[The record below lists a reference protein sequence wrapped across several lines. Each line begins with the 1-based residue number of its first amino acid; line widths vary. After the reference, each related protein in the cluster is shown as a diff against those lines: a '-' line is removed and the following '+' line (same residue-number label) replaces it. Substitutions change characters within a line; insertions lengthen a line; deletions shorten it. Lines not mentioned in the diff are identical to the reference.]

1 MKLQRRVGVWH
12 DGRPAPAGG
21 GDLRVGLRRPVLLGQ
36 CATSRAYP
44 SSSPPPWIPGLSLAC
59 WHVVCMSIAPIG
71 ATPPVATALRHTP
84 AAVASKRAITT
95 QQSDTVPTLAQAC
108 GLSLLLSL
116 QPRPITVPS
125 RAVHVARALRFACG
139 A

>member
-1 MKLQRRVGVWH
+1 M
-12 DGRPAPAGG
+12 DGQ
-21 GDLRVGLRRPVLLGQ
+21 LRREAVIYASVYGVLFCLVSAQLPVPQ
-36 CATSRAYP
+36 P
-44 SSSPPPWIPGLSLAC
+44 SSSPPSWIPGLSLAC